1 MEPWQLLEEMIDAM
15 PEDVNPVQQV
25 RRVSEVVQAPPEAI
39 QANLTPPPP
48 SVFPSK
54 PHGNPN
60 VTFPVPGVRGSMPF
74 EMVPMPQRSEA
85 HSEEIVIEDPKP
97 TQAPSTAGK
106 PKSAPL
112 PSSAGVVI
120 ESGKRLMPPPKP

>member
-25 RRVSEVVQAPPEAI
+25 RRVSEVVQAPPEPAHV
-39 QANLTPPPP
+39 QATQPTPAKQTSP
-48 SVFPSK
+48 SLNAV
-54 PHGNPN
+54 
-60 VTFPVPGVRGSMPF
+60 FPVPGVRGSMPF

-97 TQAPSTAGK
+97 TQSPSPTGK
-106 PKSAPL
+106 PRSAPL